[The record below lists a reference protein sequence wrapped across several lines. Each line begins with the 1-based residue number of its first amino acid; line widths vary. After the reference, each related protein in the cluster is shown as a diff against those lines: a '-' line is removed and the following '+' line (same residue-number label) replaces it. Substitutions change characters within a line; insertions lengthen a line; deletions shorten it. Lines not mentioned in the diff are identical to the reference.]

1 MDLEGELS
9 FIDACTFFMSF
20 KVSWIK
26 RYATDR
32 LDDHW
37 ADIIDEKLKMRRN
50 TRLDCFYVT
59 AILS

>member
-50 TRLDCFYVT
+50 IR
-59 AILS
+59 AQILP

>member
-1 MDLEGELS
+1 MYDPKSEGGFN
-9 FIDACTFFMSF
+9 FIDARSLFTSLN
-20 KVSWIK
+20 VSWIK

-50 TRLDCFYVT
+50 IR
-59 AILS
+59 AQILP